1 MSPGVNPLGSDKQLA
16 VFTCVLT
23 LRGGFEILKVKQN
36 FWEAEKRIA
45 GA

>member
-1 MSPGVNPLGSDKQLA
+1 MLLGVNPLGSDKQLA
-16 VFTCVLT
+16 VITCVLT
-23 LRGGFEILKVKQN
+23 LWGRFEILKMTQD